1 MRRITTIPGLI
12 STGCLFI
19 VSSWWIIQLSALPQL
34 TGVPVGEFSLTA
46 ARIVLTLQLLITA
59 LCAPFWVIPSSTSVP
74 LGQSLRQYLA
84 PVLFA
89 VFPAW
94 PFLAVLSMITGKSI
108 AIFAM
113 AELTVLGA
121 GLGVGLI
128 AQFTRRL
135 SLSNE
140 ITRLTLT
147 TTGIFAAELCWQLRY
162 AWLDWVGL

>member
-1 MRRITTIPGLI
+1 VRRITTIPGMI
-12 STGCLFI
+12 STGCFFI

-46 ARIVLTLQLLITA
+46 ARTVLTLQLLITA
-59 LCAPFWVIPSSTSVP
+59 LCTPFWAIPSNASVP
-74 LGQSLRQYLA
+74 LQQSMRQLLA
-84 PVLFA
+84 PVLFV

-108 AIFAM
+108 AVFAM

-121 GLGVGLI
+121 GLGIGLI

-135 SLSNE
+135 SLSLE
-140 ITRLTLT
+140 ISRLVLT
-147 TTGIFAAELCWQLRY
+147 TMGIFAAALCWQFRY
-162 AWLDWVGL
+162 AWLGWVEL